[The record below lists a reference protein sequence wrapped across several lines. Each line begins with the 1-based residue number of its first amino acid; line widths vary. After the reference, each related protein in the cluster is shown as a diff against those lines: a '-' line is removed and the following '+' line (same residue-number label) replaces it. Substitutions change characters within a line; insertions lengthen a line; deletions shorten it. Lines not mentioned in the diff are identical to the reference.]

1 MNKSDLY
8 YKLAEAQ
15 GIPVEESTKVVDAF
29 FKALSA
35 ALLRGDRVEIRG
47 FCSWQ
52 PKEYK
57 GYIGRNP
64 MTGETV
70 VVPPKRL
77 PFFKAG
83 KDLAEH
89 VNKPLPEADQADGAG
104 KA

>member
-8 YKLAEAQ
+8 YMRAEAQ
-15 GIPVEESTKVVDAF
+15 GIPVEESTRVVDAF
-29 FKALSA
+29 FKALA
-35 ALLRGDRVEIRG
+35 DALLRGDRVEIRG

-57 GYIGRNP
+57 GYVGRNP

-70 VVPPKRL
+70 AVPTKRL

-83 KDLAEH
+83 KALAEY
-89 VNKPLPEADQADGAG
+89 VNKPLPEAGQKDGAG

>member
-29 FKALSA
+29 VKALSD
-35 ALLRGDRVEIRG
+35 ALLRGNRVEIRD

-52 PKEYK
+52 IREYK
-57 GYIGRNP
+57 GYVGRSP

-70 VVPPKRL
+70 AVPPKRL
-77 PFFKAG
+77 PFVKAG
-83 KDLAEH
+83 KALAEY
-89 VNKPLPEADQADGAG
+89 VNKPLPEAGKEDGAG